1 MACEFRITF
10 YLIAKMS
17 LITSQSETADDTIIA
32 LGAFIVARRLGGCKR
47 WAVQPLNQRK
57 SSMGAYYTLV
67 QELGIDD
74 EMFQKYFRCNR
85 EQFSTLLDEIRDEIT
100 VFHRSSEVLCPRQR
114 LAISLR

>member
-10 YLIAKMS
+10 YLIVKMS

-32 LGAFIVARRLGGCKR
+32 LGAFIVARRLRGCGR
-47 WAVQPLNQRK
+47 WAVQPLNQRR

-74 EMFQKYFRCNR
+74 EMFEKYF
-85 EQFSTLLDEIRDEIT
+85 
-100 VFHRSSEVLCPRQR
+100 
-114 LAISLR
+114 